1 MGLKDCG
8 RSAAALDVNLQLT
21 VRQLSVGL
29 SIRFGHP
36 TMGPYKKP
44 IHGDWDNEPQLSD
57 DIATRELRG
66 QILIVTLNN
75 RAAHSS

>member
-1 MGLKDCG
+1 
-8 RSAAALDVNLQLT
+8 
-21 VRQLSVGL
+21 
-29 SIRFGHP
+29 
-36 TMGPYKKP
+36 MGPYEKP

-66 QILIVTLNN
+66 QILIVTPNN